1 MEEVDAQVSD
11 THTLLDRMISVIL
24 MDVFSCDR

>member
-24 MDVFSCDR
+24 MDVFSCDW